1 MDARGVKGAWEAL
14 VFYVNPEKT
23 GAIKTLAA
31 NAQWFEDRMPWDP
44 KYRKEGV
51 TGITANAIDVVVETG
66 DSGPVTPIG
75 INLPNDQSVR
85 ERHGSKSISLSNVN
99 EAYDRSRP
107 GTYRQ
112 EFAWTEEEAERSRR
126 WGTLASEMTTNM
138 HEVIGHASGQLAERL
153 GGSAQPDLKE
163 QYFGAR
169 GGTGGPGRALFPAG
183 PKAGRAWCATGRRPG
198 GHRPGGVRGLHPERV
213 APAASCP

>member
-1 MDARGVKGAWEAL
+1 M
-14 VFYVNPEKT
+14 NPEKT

-66 DSGPVTPIG
+66 DAGPMTPIG

-85 ERHGSKSISLSNVN
+85 ERHGSKSISLSNVT

-112 EFAWTEEEAERSRR
+112 EFAWTEDEAERSRR
-126 WGTLASEMTTNM
+126 WGTLAGEMTTNM
-138 HEVIGHASGQLAERL
+138 HEVIGYASGQLAERL
-153 GGSAQPDLKE
+153 GGSAQPDLQE
-163 QYFGAR
+163 QYSALEEAR
-169 GGTGGPGRALFPAG
+169 ADLVGLYFLADPKLVELGVLPADAQEDIVRAEYESYTRNALLQLRRVREGRPRS
-183 PKAGRAWCATGRRPG
+183 KKTTCAT
-198 GHRPGGVRGLHPERV
+198 VR
-213 APAASCP
+213 